1 MARYKINNTPFKESI
16 QLLEKDNIKPIYF
29 LMGEDQYLQQLF
41 SKRLANILFNNE
53 PIQKMMLIP
62 DEIKSNDIIDHL
74 TSTDLFSNKKLFLLR
89 SPSALK
95 GKSRDELLE
104 YCRNP
109 INGHFLIILQDEY
122 GVRNKFLSSL
132 VEIVNPISCSTP
144 FDNEMIY
151 WAKNFFQENDVNN
164 VPLEIL
170 KSVIEISGD
179 SLNHLKNE
187 IDKIAILS
195 ESNNEIKK
203 SDIKKFSGW
212 KRKFRQFEFLN
223 YLGQKKLKET
233 IQIGRALVSQDI
245 SMINLIYPLTEFFQE
260 LLFIKISQGTNRVKK
275 GYTRLS
281 PSVNKKL
288 PNYANRYTSKEIIL
302 ALKRL
307 AHIDRQLKTSR
318 IKDESAITEFV
329 YATLSNG

>member
-1 MARYKINNTPFKESI
+1 MHSAWVKMVRYKINNTPFNKSI
-16 QLLEKDNIKPIYF
+16 QLLEKGNINPIYF

-41 SKRLANILFNNE
+41 SERLANILFNNE
-53 PIQKMMLIP
+53 PIQKTMLIP
-62 DEIKSNDIIDHL
+62 DEMKSNDIIDHL
-74 TSTDLFSNKKLFLLR
+74 TSADLFSSKKLFLLR
-89 SPSALK
+89 RPSSLK
-95 GKSRDELLE
+95 GKSIVLH
-104 YCRNP
+104 
-109 INGHFLIILQDEY
+109 HFFTNF
-122 GVRNKFLSSL
+122 GSVSNKFLASI

-164 VPLEIL
+164 VSLEIL
-170 KSVIEISGD
+170 KSVIEIAGD

-187 IDKIAILS
+187 IDKIAISS

-203 SDIKKFSGW
+203 SDIEKFSGW

-233 IQIGRALVSQDI
+233 MQIGRALVSQDI

-260 LLFIKISQGTNRVKK
+260 LLFFKISKGTNSLKK

-281 PSVNKKL
+281 PSVNKQL
-288 PNYANRYTSKEIIL
+288 PNYAKRYTSKEIIL

-307 AHIDRQLKTSR
+307 AWIDRQLKTSR